1 MILLEQVG
9 RPIMRMMASLPCLRH
24 PKNAAR
30 RYEGEEILPEGRKQ
44 FRNVGGEEARR
55 ETS

>member
-1 MILLEQVG
+1 MIMLEQVG
-9 RPIMRMMASLPCLRH
+9 RPMMRMMASLPCLRH